1 VRQVLVALLM
11 LAPLVFVPT
20 ATAAE
25 GRSTSEIICCPAT
38 DVELFMLGSADSG
51 SLSPFS
57 ERLGDDPESAVIA
70 NAVTSEEVV
79 ATWRLQDLYAGTVPD
94 GTWTIS
100 LPVLVE
106 NAGGAQVNFTVEVA
120 IGSNVYVGALPAPS
134 TFVGTGE
141 STITF
146 DVPIEESTVSDG
158 WDLEV
163 VLLARTV
170 VFSVPQSGSQLS
182 VLWGADGAEASIS
195 GEFSAVEMRLL
206 DVETDGADA
215 YIGVVLSSPF
225 GTDLLAFSDD
235 LSLRLDGSVVSGDP
249 VETQSADGIRV
260 TWTYTDDDPGEQTM
274 SVEVTLRLQSGG
286 ASITSEPTEVTFT
299 TEDGEGG
306 GGSYYPSE
314 EPLRTTGAGSSLI
327 VVGSMELSQ
336 DRGEL
341 VLERQTAITLD
352 GEMSFW
358 MRWSLDHLGSEDL
371 ALSPTIRSF
380 RAGGVGDE
388 ERESR
393 MIESIER
400 QEFEQQMGKLHVSFL
415 SNGLGLKPDELI
427 GDSGEFDTVGVSL
440 DLHGDERVISH
451 PVTIT
456 IRSRERVADGTL
468 IDLVRDFIVVQP
480 VPFWSD
486 WSIDLTLKTS
496 GLTSLVGLDV
506 GEAEGL
512 TLNHRRMPMGESAV
526 LSGEDLN
533 QGVTFELI
541 AAPTSAPLYAP
552 LLVLIG
558 TLGILAGGLA
568 LGWRVS
574 RQRVRTLLMTEV
586 VLLSIIVMAMFLF
599 AYPSMFVFGAAGSS
613 VFIWGVT
620 ALVSPRASRQRA
632 ASSSAKVNRN
642 LPLPTFACP
651 ACGTVNDVPSHER
664 PLRIVCQGCQRGITI
679 QG

>member
-1 VRQVLVALLM
+1 MRQVLVALLM
-11 LAPLVFVPT
+11 LAPLVFVPS
-20 ATAAE
+20 ATAVE
-25 GRSTSEIICCPAT
+25 GRASSEIICCPAV
-38 DVELFMLGSADSG
+38 DLELFMLGSADNG
-51 SLSPFS
+51 VLSPFS
-57 ERLGDDPESAVIA
+57 ERLGDEPESAIIA

-94 GTWTIS
+94 STWSIQ

-106 NAGGAQVNFTVEVA
+106 NAGGAQVNFSVEVA
-120 IGSNVYVGALPAPS
+120 IGSNVFVGELPAPS
-134 TFVGTGE
+134 TFVGTGQ
-141 STITF
+141 
-146 DVPIEESTVSDG
+146 STVSFDVQVDETTVGDG

-163 VLLARTV
+163 VLLARSV
-170 VFSVPQSGSQLS
+170 IFSVPQSGSQLS
-182 VLWGADGAEASIS
+182 VQWGADDADASIS
-195 GEFSAVEMRLL
+195 GELSAVEMRLL

-215 YIGVVLSSPF
+215 YLGVVLASPF
-225 GTDLLAFSDD
+225 GTDLLAFSND
-235 LSLRLDGSVVSGDP
+235 LTLRLDGNAVSGDP

-260 TWTYTDDDPGEQTM
+260 TWTYTDDDPGERTM
-274 SVEVTLRLQSGG
+274 NLEVTLRLQSGG
-286 ASITSEPTEVTFT
+286 ATITSETTEVTFI
-299 TEDGEGG
+299 TEGGEGG
-306 GGSYYPSE
+306 GGTYYPSE
-314 EPLRTTGAGSSLI
+314 EPLRTTGAGSSLSI
-327 VVGSMELSQ
+327 VGSLDVSQ

-341 VLERQTAITLD
+341 VFERETSITLD

-393 MIESIER
+393 MIESVER

-427 GDSGEFDTVGVSL
+427 GDSGDFDTVGVSL
-440 DLHGDERVISH
+440 DLHGEERVISH

-486 WSIDLTLKTS
+486 WSIDLTLRTS
-496 GLTSLVGLDV
+496 GLTSLAGLNLGD
-506 GEAEGL
+506 ADGL
-512 TLNHRRMPMGESAV
+512 NLNHRRMPMGEVAV
-526 LSGEDLN
+526 LSGEDLD
-533 QGVTFELI
+533 QGLTFELI

-552 LLVLIG
+552 LVVLVGTLAVLIG
-558 TLGILAGGLA
+558 GIA
-568 LGWRVS
+568 LGWRIS
-574 RQRVRTLLMTEV
+574 RQRRRALLMTEV
-586 VLLSIIVMAMFLF
+586 VLLSIIVLAIFLF
-599 AYPSMFVFGAAGSS
+599 AYPSVFVLGAAGSS
-613 VFIWGVT
+613 AFIWGVT
-620 ALVSPRASRQRA
+620 ALVSPRTSRA
-632 ASSSAKVNRN
+632 AASGGAARAARN